1 MATFIAASQSQSRV
15 FVAEGLPGPD
25 NPPVFQGCLVMGGA
39 SQGLGDVEFIY
50 CPDPENYDQFVPVGT
65 IVGREENVETSLSG
79 HFPLNTLSNIIK
91 WGKAKTPLAIHVHF
105 GTATNPQNFN
115 VFTKAVIFDD
125 RARITST
132 DIEEM
137 GSLDESGPIGQS
149 ADISAASYYE
159 VVDMNWI
166 SRVPEL
172 MTTPGAGIDAVNV
185 YDETLPLDNRFAY
198 YAVTAGDGGVTDPEL
213 VYTVNGGTVWSN
225 ITITDLTGL
234 TAAGVAVV
242 NDVPVVIGT
251 AGNLYYSDVLGGAT
265 VMTEVVFAQAM
276 SCITSIGAKAYIGGA
291 AGYVGELDDYTATPT
306 AMTTGG
312 TANVLSIHALDG
324 GIILVGDA
332 DGFVYYAVDGENF
345 GAIDVA
351 GPAGITAVCAVDADT
366 FWAGTD
372 TGELYYSTNAG
383 STWALRGFPASGSGS
398 VTDIT
403 FPTLSVGFIA
413 HDPAAGNAR
422 IIKTTGAGATGTWY
436 EIPRTG
442 ALPTADSLQLA
453 SVNGDANRVLSTGP
467 VAATTGIIIFGL
479 GT

>member
-225 ITITDLTGL
+225 IT
-234 TAAGVAVV
+234 
-242 NDVPVVIGT
+242 
-251 AGNLYYSDVLGGAT
+251 
-265 VMTEVVFAQAM
+265 M
-276 SCITSIGAKAYIGGA
+276 
-291 AGYVGELDDYTATPT
+291 
-306 AMTTGG
+306 
-312 TANVLSIHALDG
+312 
-324 GIILVGDA
+324 
-332 DGFVYYAVDGENF
+332 
-345 GAIDVA
+345 
-351 GPAGITAVCAVDADT
+351 
-366 FWAGTD
+366 
-372 TGELYYSTNAG
+372 
-383 STWALRGFPASGSGS
+383 RGCSQRCSGSNW
-398 VTDIT
+398 
-403 FPTLSVGFIA
+403 
-413 HDPAAGNAR
+413 HC
-422 IIKTTGAGATGTWY
+422 WQ
-436 EIPRTG
+436 
-442 ALPTADSLQLA
+442 SLL
-453 SVNGDANRVLSTGP
+453 L
-467 VAATTGIIIFGL
+467 
-479 GT
+479 

>member
-1 MATFIAASQSQSRV
+1 
-15 FVAEGLPGPD
+15 
-25 NPPVFQGCLVMGGA
+25 
-39 SQGLGDVEFIY
+39 
-50 CPDPENYDQFVPVGT
+50 
-65 IVGREENVETSLSG
+65 
-79 HFPLNTLSNIIK
+79 
-91 WGKAKTPLAIHVHF
+91 
-105 GTATNPQNFN
+105 
-115 VFTKAVIFDD
+115 
-125 RARITST
+125 
-132 DIEEM
+132 
-137 GSLDESGPIGQS
+137 
-149 ADISAASYYE
+149 
-159 VVDMNWI
+159 
-166 SRVPEL
+166 
-172 MTTPGAGIDAVNV
+172 
-185 YDETLPLDNRFAY
+185 
-198 YAVTAGDGGVTDPEL
+198 
-213 VYTVNGGTVWSN
+213 
-225 ITITDLTGL
+225 
-234 TAAGVAVV
+234 
-242 NDVPVVIGT
+242 
-251 AGNLYYSDVLGGAT
+251 
-265 VMTEVVFAQAM
+265 
-276 SCITSIGAKAYIGGA
+276 
-291 AGYVGELDDYTATPT
+291 
-306 AMTTGG
+306 MTTGG
-312 TANVLSIHALDG
+312 TANVLSIQALDG

-351 GPAGITAVCAVDADT
+351 GPAGITAVCAVDSDT

-372 TGELYYSTNAG
+372 TGELYYSTDAG